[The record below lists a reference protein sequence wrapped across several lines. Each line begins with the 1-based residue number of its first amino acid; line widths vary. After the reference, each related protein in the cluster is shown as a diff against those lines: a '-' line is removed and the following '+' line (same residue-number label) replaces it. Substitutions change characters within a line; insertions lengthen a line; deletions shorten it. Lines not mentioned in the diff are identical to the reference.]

1 PCLCTGRTAGCADLQ
16 KYYYGYAYQV
26 SQGILVGEMY
36 FSTKDIME
44 ERTEEAKAAA
54 DYVTDGVER
63 DGLYKAFAHLGL
75 L

>member
-1 PCLCTGRTAGCADLQ
+1 
-16 KYYYGYAYQV
+16 
-26 SQGILVGEMY
+26 MY

-54 DYVTDGVER
+54 DYVPDGVER